1 MLPARRHVHSAAKNT
16 MLPIYPSIHIFT
28 HLLYIHGRLSLN
40 IKRQYMQENSSSI
53 EEKKAALLQVLFKE
67 EATAAARKRNQ
78 QEI

>member
-1 MLPARRHVHSAAKNT
+1 MLPARRHGHSTAKNT
-16 MLPIYPSIHIFT
+16 MVPIYPSIHIFT

-53 EEKKAALLQVLFKE
+53 EEKAALLQVLFKE